1 MAQTTVAQYLIA
13 RLEELGVRHVF
24 GIPGDYVLGF
34 YNQVEQ
40 SRLTLVNT
48 ADEQGAGFAADAY
61 ARTAGFGVVCV
72 TYGVGGLKVANSTA
86 QAFAERSPVLVISG
100 APGVGE
106 RVHNP
111 LLHHKVKSF
120 ETQLNVFREFTV
132 ASAVIT
138 DPQTAGREIDRVLAA
153 IGQQKRPGYIELPRD
168 MVSVP
173 IEAPG
178 GWEPTPPSDA
188 ANLAE
193 ALAEAIAMLGAAHQP
208 VIIAGEELARLSLHA
223 PLLQLMEQAGI
234 PVASTTLSK
243 SVVDESHPRYLG
255 VYEGALGHL
264 DVRAYVESSDCIVAL
279 GANLSDA
286 TLGINTAHLEPSRTV
301 SITSERLSIR
311 RSIYENVRVA
321 DFVNGLVAGLPARPH
336 AAIPNPAA
344 PEPWQAEPGAAVTV
358 ERLFQRLNAFLD
370 SNTTVVADVG
380 DALFGGIDLRVEHS
394 DFVSPAYYLSL
405 GFAVPGAVGV
415 QLANPSCRPLVLV
428 GDGAFQMTGMEL
440 TTIVRYGLNPIVI
453 VLNNGGYGTERPMLD
468 GPFNDIHVWH
478 YAKLPDVLGAGRGFD
493 VRTEDELDRA
503 LAGAFANTDSFSI
516 IDVRL
521 ARDDV
526 SPALRRLT
534 AALRTKVT

>member
-1 MAQTTVAQYLIA
+1 M
-13 RLEELGVRHVF
+13 
-24 GIPGDYVLGF
+24 
-34 YNQVEQ
+34 
-40 SRLTLVNT
+40 
-48 ADEQGAGFAADAY
+48 
-61 ARTAGFGVVCV
+61 
-72 TYGVGGLKVANSTA
+72 
-86 QAFAERSPVLVISG
+86 
-100 APGVGE
+100 
-106 RVHNP
+106 
-111 LLHHKVKSF
+111 
-120 ETQLNVFREFTV
+120 
-132 ASAVIT
+132 
-138 DPQTAGREIDRVLAA
+138 
-153 IGQQKRPGYIELPRD
+153 
-168 MVSVP
+168 
-173 IEAPG
+173 
-178 GWEPTPPSDA
+178 
-188 ANLAE
+188 
-193 ALAEAIAMLGAAHQP
+193 
-208 VIIAGEELARLSLHA
+208 
-223 PLLQLMEQAGI
+223 
-234 PVASTTLSK
+234 
-243 SVVDESHPRYLG
+243 
-255 VYEGALGHL
+255 
-264 DVRAYVESSDCIVAL
+264 
-279 GANLSDA
+279 
-286 TLGINTAHLEPSRTV
+286 
-301 SITSERLSIR
+301 
-311 RSIYENVRVA
+311 
-321 DFVNGLVAGLPARPH
+321 NGLVAGLPARPH

-493 VRTEDELDRA
+493 VRTEEELDRA
-503 LAGAFANTDSFSI
+503 LADAFANTDSFSI

-521 ARDDV
+521 ARDDI